1 MMKHSFYFIFSF
13 SRYLY
18 FCLDF
23 LVMQKRWLDYKDKI
37 NFKNYDV
44 TTWLTN
50 NHNTHIAQYPM
61 KERQPDNEICSVN
74 RM

>member
-1 MMKHSFYFIFSF
+1 
-13 SRYLY
+13 
-18 FCLDF
+18 
-23 LVMQKRWLDYKDKI
+23 MQKRWLDYKDKI

-44 TTWLTN
+44 PTWLTN

-61 KERQPDNEICSVN
+61 KERQLDNEICSVN